1 MVFALAQPLSLGSVG
16 AAVFVLLAVGVTAM
30 TAIVF
35 VFWFVA
41 MLVKGALLIFA
52 RLPIGADPSRAPAL
66 PPNAA
71 TPPAVSASFVCPDPV
86 CRSVNP
92 CEASFCRQ
100 CGRMFK
106 RPDHA

>member
-1 MVFALAQPLSLGSVG
+1 MHAAVLQPALDFAPLASVG
-16 AAVFVLLAVGVTAM
+16 AAVFVLLAAGVTAM

-41 MLVKGALLIFA
+41 MLVKGVLMLFVKLPTSLLSE
-52 RLPIGADPSRAPAL
+52 PG
-66 PPNAA
+66 
-71 TPPAVSASFVCPDPV
+71 PPAPPPAEPSLFVCPDPV

-92 CEASFCRQ
+92 REASFCRQ

-106 RPDHA
+106 RPDRP